1 MCNSK
6 LRKIFQKI
14 RDNESLKNKKP
25 EIIKNKL
32 FLKKVSKS
40 TTKKKVLSFKNIFF
54 IIKEIPKIFVSKSVT
69 KKKYTKNSFEKLKTA
84 ISCQMS

>member
-32 FLKKVSKS
+32 FLKKVQKS
-40 TTKKKVLSFKNIFF
+40 TKKKVLSFKNIFF

-69 KKKYTKNSFEKLKTA
+69 KKKYTKNIFENLKTG